1 MFIEIASESVFFS
14 RYHVAWEH
22 AFIFCSAFV
31 SGAWETMFLLFWKG
45 NGILS
50 DIFLSLPTFTFP
62 EIFLSKSCFPLLR
75 GAVI

>member
-14 RYHVAWEH
+14 RIMLLENTLLFSVL
-22 AFIFCSAFV
+22 FFV
-31 SGAWETMFLLFWKG
+31 LGAWETMFLLFWKG